1 MSRLVPI
8 AAFGVLAV
16 AASCGAG
23 EQAEPVDG
31 WATVTD
37 GPSGARIDLP
47 EAAEPTADTAAAANG
62 PAVTLRNYTASA
74 AGGAL
79 EVGFNVLDTRGG
91 RYDFGAGVA
100 QVATSLDGRI
110 VSSLPTA
117 VDGHAAVDVEVS
129 YGRGQVVLF
138 QLIDADDH
146 VLQPLVAGPADR
158 RDLVE
163 KTFDQ
168 LTGSLD
174 VEAS

>member
-8 AAFGVLAV
+8 AAFGVLTV
-16 AASCGAG
+16 AACGAG
-23 EQAEPVDG
+23 EPAEPVDG

-62 PAVTLRNYTASA
+62 PTVTLRNYTASA

-91 RYDFGAGVA
+91 RYDFDAGVE

-129 YGRGQVVLF
+129 YGGQVVRF

>member
-1 MSRLVPI
+1 MGRLVPCVV
-8 AAFGVLAV
+8 FGVLAV
-16 AASCGAG
+16 AASCG
-23 EQAEPVDG
+23 VDG
-31 WATVTD
+31 RAESADGWETVTD

-47 EAAEPTADTAAAANG
+47 EGAESTADTATAANG

-91 RYDFGAGVA
+91 HYDFDAGVE

-110 VSSLPTA
+110 VSSRPTA

-129 YGRGQVVLF
+129 YGRGQLVLF
-138 QLIDADDH
+138 QLVDADDH

-163 KTFDQ
+163 KTFDH